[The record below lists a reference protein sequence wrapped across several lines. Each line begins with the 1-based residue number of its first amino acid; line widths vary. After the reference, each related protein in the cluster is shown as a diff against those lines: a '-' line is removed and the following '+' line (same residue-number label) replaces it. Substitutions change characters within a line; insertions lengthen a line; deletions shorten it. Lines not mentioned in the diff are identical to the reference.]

1 MEDNYRLLCAYKRDL
16 DVSARNQLIM
26 RNQNLIHYVYNHFFW
41 GYTVDEDTHQDMLSA
56 GVVGLID
63 AINSFDVD
71 RYETLST
78 YAVPYIRDRMA
89 KVLTQDIPF
98 SSFENEESD
107 ASMEEQIEGDYSRD
121 DNRYS
126 AYEFL
131 SKVCTN
137 SELDVIG
144 VINRT
149 CDEPYWSVNEIA
161 KELHISASQV
171 RHLYK
176 SAVEK
181 LNQPWVQWY
190 LYNCKGVFADD
201 KT

>member
-1 MEDNYRLLCAYKRDL
+1 MNDNYSLLCAYKKNL
-16 DVSARNQLIM
+16 DINARNQLILN
-26 RNQNLIHYVYNHFFW
+26 NQNLIYYVYKHFFY
-41 GYTVDEDTHQDMLSA
+41 GYNLDEDTHQDMLSA
-56 GVVGLID
+56 GVIGLID

-71 RYETLST
+71 RYDTLST
-78 YAVPYIRDRMA
+78 YAVPYIRDRMS
-89 KVLTQDIPF
+89 KILSPDIPF
-98 SSFENEESD
+98 SQFENEESD
-107 ASMEEQIEGDYSRD
+107 ASMEEQIEGDYLAD
-121 DNRYS
+121 EDRYE

-131 SKVCTN
+131 SKICTDA
-137 SELDVIG
+137 ELEVTG

-161 KELHISASQV
+161 QELRLDSTQV
-171 RHLYK
+171 RSLYK

-190 LYNCKGVFADD
+190 LYKVKGVFASD